1 MRANDSTPP
10 PPRRLGDLQLRIM
23 KILWEHGSASAGDVR
38 KTLAPE
44 KDLAYTTVAT
54 MLRKMED
61 KGLVTHTTQDRTY
74 IYTPTVKEDSVSK
87 SLAGELLDKLFE
99 GNLAGMVSHLLT
111 AKDVSREELE
121 ELEVLIQTKKKET
134 KS

>member
-1 MRANDSTPP
+1 MKTKATTP

-23 KILWEHGSASAGDVR
+23 KILWDQGSASAGDVR

-61 KGLVTHTTQDRTY
+61 KGLVTHATQDRTY
-74 IYTPTVKEDSVSK
+74 IYTPLVKEDSVSK

-111 AKDVSREELE
+111 AKDVSQEELE
-121 ELEVLIQTKKKET
+121 ELEALIQSKKKGI